1 MAEKY
6 LLKVLST
13 ITLMELFIMYK
24 NIALPIMI
32 LFLALIAGCA
42 TAITPLSVYK
52 SGKEP
57 TLGIT
62 THVDVGEAIY
72 TEFDYIE
79 QESAY
84 LINGYMKPFGLGKI
98 TIAPGY
104 LLLGYLGDGKKQ
116 YCTPTLEYSPPMAGP
131 YDIVCFSD
139 SNNDKNSF
147 DKIRVPT
154 INFGS
159 WIDINDSIPYKPGVA
174 AAAKG
179 TKFELLYQGIF
190 NGTLKITYRE
200 YIDSLARPAFFQE
213 VNYTLN
219 PNGITNISFR
229 RADIDVIEA
238 NNNGITYRIKDGF
251 KNK

>member
-1 MAEKY
+1 
-6 LLKVLST
+6 
-13 ITLMELFIMYK
+13 MYK
-24 NIALPIMI
+24 NISLPIMI
-32 LFLALIAGCA
+32 LFFVLITGCA
-42 TAITPLSVYK
+42 TTITPLSVYNA
-52 SGKEP
+52 GKEP
-57 TLGIT
+57 GFEIT
-62 THVDVGEAIY
+62 TQVDVGEAIY

-84 LINGYMKPFGLGKI
+84 LINGYMKSIGLGKI
-98 TIAPGY
+98 NIEPGY
-104 LLLGYLGDGKKQ
+104 LLLGYLGDGEKQ
-116 YCTPTLEYSPPMAGP
+116 YCTPTLKYNDPFVGP

-139 SNNDKNSF
+139 SNNDKNGF

-154 INFGS
+154 IYFGS
-159 WIDINDSIPYKPGVA
+159 WTDLNDSIPYKLGVA

-179 TKFELLYQGIF
+179 TKFELIYQGIF

-229 RADIDVIEA
+229 GAEIDIIEA
-238 NNNGITYRIKDGF
+238 NNNRITYRIKNGF